1 MHAGNLVVSVRPAHY
16 TERRTDGYQEPQLIF
31 ILGTAHVSQ
40 QSAAEVEQVV
50 AAVQPQA
57 VVVELCKS
65 RVGVLQVPEHH
76 GHQQQTTASPQQQQR
91 QQDQQ
96 QELQQSA
103 QSNQASAAAIP
114 SGSAS
119 DSLDECITV
128 LQDRLGSH
136 QTASSTS
143 SGLDTAAAAHY
154 WARRQK
160 TAAYLAS
167 SGRAAATKSSSSSGN
182 QQQDDVQ
189 LAEPSS
195 SSSRSSKA
203 TNPMSLSGANFLS
216 ALTRSAQLG
225 GQSGLLLRLLIAGQ
239 ARKVADQLGVQ
250 PGAEFRAAARA
261 ADAVGASLVLG
272 DRPVEIT
279 LQRAWGAL
287 SWWRRLTLMWD
298 LLTISPASWEDAHGQ
313 ELNAQVVERL
323 RSDDSISAFYK
334 SLSKAYPELVNPL
347 IAERDLYLAWSL
359 KRSKAANGAHAVVG
373 VVGKGHLRGIVY
385 ALKHDNGQLRFA
397 DLVGGKNR
405 KKTRQEQTAGF
416 AKRLLIEL
424 CLGAGLYAAWVAVT
438 AATQH

>member
-1 MHAGNLVVSVRPAHY
+1 MLLTSRAGRLLLRQTSTSCGNFVSLQRGQAFRCRASSSTTGQQPLAVPVPPNNYDYKAEILPETILTVKQQYPDLLPLVEEGNLVVSVRPAHY

-239 ARKVADQLGVQ
+239 ARKVAGQY
-250 PGAEFRAAARA
+250 
-261 ADAVGASLVLG
+261 VGRESNCK
-272 DRPVEIT
+272 
-279 LQRAWGAL
+279 
-287 SWWRRLTLMWD
+287 
-298 LLTISPASWEDAHGQ
+298 ISREP
-313 ELNAQVVERL
+313 
-323 RSDDSISAFYK
+323 
-334 SLSKAYPELVNPL
+334 
-347 IAERDLYLAWSL
+347 
-359 KRSKAANGAHAVVG
+359 
-373 VVGKGHLRGIVY
+373 KGHLG
-385 ALKHDNGQLRFA
+385 
-397 DLVGGKNR
+397 
-405 KKTRQEQTAGF
+405 
-416 AKRLLIEL
+416 
-424 CLGAGLYAAWVAVT
+424 
-438 AATQH
+438 